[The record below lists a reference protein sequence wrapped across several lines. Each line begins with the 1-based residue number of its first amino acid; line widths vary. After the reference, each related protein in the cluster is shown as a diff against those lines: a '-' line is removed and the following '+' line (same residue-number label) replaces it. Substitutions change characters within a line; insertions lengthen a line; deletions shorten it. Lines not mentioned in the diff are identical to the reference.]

1 MENPS
6 IKSIIKTIEK
16 AAIEIIVKGSQI
28 RKSLWVW
35 DIKGSGFIF
44 GQFKIKESCSCGFSI
59 DPLHRGQTRLFS
71 STSTLHFVQITISI
85 PDVNAIKLRS
95 LPPAASF

>member
-6 IKSIIKTIEK
+6 IKSIIKTIEN
-16 AAIEIIVKGSQI
+16 AVIEIIVKGSQI

-44 GQFKIKESCSCGFSI
+44 GQFKIRESLSPRFSI
-59 DPLHRGQTRLFS
+59 VPLHRGQASLFS
-71 STSTLHFVQITISI
+71 STSTLHFVQIIISI
-85 PDVNAIKLRS
+85 PELRS
-95 LPPAASF
+95 MLLN